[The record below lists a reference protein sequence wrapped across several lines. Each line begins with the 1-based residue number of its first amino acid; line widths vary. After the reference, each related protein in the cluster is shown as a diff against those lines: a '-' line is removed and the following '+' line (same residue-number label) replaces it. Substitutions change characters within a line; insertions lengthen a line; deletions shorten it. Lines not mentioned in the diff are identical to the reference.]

1 MATPAIAMTRDMNG
15 TCSGEAPLAPPVL
28 EDVPVDVVVLVE
40 LVLELV
46 LVLGLELELEPE
58 LELLVLLES
67 ALLSVEVEVVEVP
80 GSCQW
85 VSWIS
90 SAKGVG
96 EKMFTSPAEN
106 LGYRRVTGPTV
117 LQASDQGRWN
127 RIAAEARGVGAVKQT
142 GSVSETTAQA
152 NQN

>member
-28 EDVPVDVVVLVE
+28 EDVPVDVVVLVD
-40 LVLELV
+40 LEV
-46 LVLGLELELEPE
+46 
-58 LELLVLLES
+58 ELLVLLES
-67 ALLSVEVEVVEVP
+67 VLLPVEVELVEVP

-85 VSWIS
+85 VSWTS

-96 EKMFTSPAEN
+96 EKMFTSPA
-106 LGYRRVTGPTV
+106 GKVDYRPVAGLTV
-117 LQASDQGRWN
+117 LHASAQGRWN
-127 RIAAEARGVGAVKQT
+127 FVAAEARGVGAVKQT
-142 GSVSETTAQA
+142 ESVSETIAQA

>member
-1 MATPAIAMTRDMNG
+1 MAAPAIAMTREMNG

-40 LVLELV
+40 LVLV
-46 LVLGLELELEPE
+46 LDLE
-58 LELLVLLES
+58 LELLVLL
-67 ALLSVEVEVVEVP
+67 LVEVEFVEVP

-85 VSWIS
+85 VSWTS

-96 EKMFTSPAEN
+96 EKMFTIPAGKV
-106 LGYRRVTGPTV
+106 GYRPVAGLTV
-117 LQASDQGRWN
+117 LHASAQGRWKDV
-127 RIAAEARGVGAVKQT
+127 AAEARGVGAVKQT
-142 GSVSETTAQA
+142 ESVSETIAQA